1 MTADAVSQAPV
12 LLLLGAWHG
21 VNPAM
26 GWLFAVALGL
36 QERRR
41 SAVWRVL
48 PAFAAGHA
56 VAVAAALLVA
66 GLAGVILP
74 LDLLRW
80 TVALLLVAVG
90 LHRLL
95 RPRHPRFGGMRM
107 SAAGFVAWSAL
118 VASAHGAGLMVVPFL
133 LGAGGS
139 PASAAHTTHAGLA
152 PAGAESYVLA
162 AAIHTVGYVGT
173 AAGVAIVVY
182 EKLGLRLLGRAW
194 LNLDL
199 VWGAAMVLTG
209 AATAAGLLV

>member
-1 MTADAVSQAPV
+1 VTADVVSQAPV

-41 SAVWRVL
+41 RAMWRAL
-48 PAFAAGHA
+48 PAFAAGHV

-66 GLAGVILP
+66 AFAGVLLP

-80 TVALLLVAVG
+80 TVALLLAGVG
-90 LHRLL
+90 LHRLV

-107 SAAGFVAWSAL
+107 GAGGFVAWSAL

-133 LGAGGS
+133 LGTGGT
-139 PASAAHTTHAGLA
+139 PASGAHAMHAALA
-152 PAGAESYVLA
+152 PVGAECYVLA
-162 AAIHTVGYVGT
+162 AAIHTVGYVGM
-173 AAGVAIVVY
+173 AAGVAAVVY

-209 AATAAGLLV
+209 AATAAGILV